1 MQNFEWSSIFVSG
14 IDVIDFQHKILVE
27 RINEMINS
35 INKNENQENLMFL
48 FVFLEDYI
56 IYHFSTEEQFFNSF
70 NYLDK
75 EKHLRE
81 HHEFNEKIVR
91 FKKEYQEGLVCIDE
105 SLIEFLLNWL
115 KEHLLD
121 TDKKFTESLKKH
133 LTL

>member
-1 MQNFEWSSIFVSG
+1 MKNFEWSSEFISG

-35 INKNENQENLMFL
+35 INKNESQENLMFL
-48 FVFLEDYI
+48 FVFLEDYM

-81 HHEFNEKIVR
+81 HHEFNEKMIQ
-91 FKKEYQEGLVCIDE
+91 FKKECQEGLSYIDE
-105 SLIEFLLNWL
+105 KIIVFLLNWL
-115 KEHLLD
+115 KEHLLG
-121 TDKKFTESLKKH
+121 TDKKFTEYLKQH
-133 LTL
+133 LTI